1 MNNKNEDESENKF
14 ILNKNKENYILT
26 IEKIDDS
33 IYIKCMPYQ
42 VKFDKFNLSELFS
55 INLNDV
61 NEEYKFICN
70 LFINNK
76 VEIHEIVINSH
87 IILRIK
93 LNKTVNNIVYIYLIH
108 PSQNQNFIINKY
120 YNKLKNI
127 ENNNSIKEIKNI
139 KNLSIK
145 KVQLNFIK
153 SIEAYSINPY
163 KNSFIIFNSPL
174 SSIQYLVF
182 ATKEKNIISYDL
194 NSNKVLTRINQSED
208 IMRFEY
214 IFDKKNRRDLLMAYN
229 LLNYLKIYDIKN
241 WNIILKIDKVNNLG
255 VLHSACFLHYIKE
268 NEYFI
273 ITSNDNY
280 FKPDYIKVYDLKGNI
295 KQEIKNS
302 NENTFC
308 VKTFYDESN
317 SKTFIIAMIKND
329 FIKSYD
335 FDNNTLYK
343 KYSEKG
349 IEGYSNM
356 EITKTKEGIIKLIT
370 SCAAYGLILIWNF
383 NSGILLNKIITGEKF
398 FTFFLYNEKILF
410 IGTMKGDL
418 ILMDLLSQDKKN
430 IKNIHENYI
439 NCINNFIHKTGEN
452 CLVTQGNDNII
463 KIYKILFD

>member
-1 MNNKNEDESENKF
+1 MNNKNEGNSENKF
-14 ILNKNKENYILT
+14 ILNKNKDIYTLT

-33 IYIKCMPYQ
+33 IYIKCLPYQ
-42 VKFDKFNLSELFS
+42 VKFDKLNISEMFS
-55 INLNDV
+55 INLNGL

-139 KNLSIK
+139 KNLSIN

-308 VKTFYDESN
+308 VKTFNDESN

-356 EITKTKEGIIKLIT
+356 EIIKTKEGIIKLIT

>member
-1 MNNKNEDESENKF
+1 MNNKNEEALDNKF
-14 ILNKNKENYILT
+14 ILNKNKVNYTFT

-33 IYIKCMPYQ
+33 IYIKCIPYQ
-42 VKFDKFNLSELFS
+42 VRFDKFNLSEMFS

-76 VEIHEIVINSH
+76 VEIYEIVIDSH

-93 LNKTVNNIVYIYLIH
+93 LNNTANNIIYIYLIH

-127 ENNNSIKEIKNI
+127 ENNNSIKEIQNI
-139 KNLSIK
+139 KDLKIN
-145 KVQLNFIK
+145 KVELKLIK

-163 KNSFIIFNSPL
+163 NNSFIIFNSPL
-174 SSIQYLVF
+174 SKIQYLVF

-194 NSNKVLTRINQSED
+194 NSNQVLARINQSED

-241 WNIILKIDKVNNLG
+241 WNIIIKIDKVNHLG
-255 VLHSACFLHYIKE
+255 ILNSACFLHYIKE

-280 FKPDYIKVYDLKGNI
+280 IKPDNIKVYDLKGNI
-295 KQEIKNS
+295 KQEIENS
-302 NENTFC
+302 NQNTFC
-308 VKTFYDESN
+308 VKTFYDKSN
-317 SKTFIIAMIKND
+317 SKTFIIAMMKS

-343 KYSEKG
+343 KYSEVG
-349 IEGYSNM
+349 VEGYSNM

-383 NSGILLNKIITGEKF
+383 NSRALLNKIITGEKF
-398 FTFFLYNEKILF
+398 FTFFLYNEKTLF
-410 IGTMKGDL
+410 IGTMKGAL
-418 ILMDLLSQDKKN
+418 IINFYFLKYFNMDKK
-430 IKNIHENYI
+430 IKNIN
-439 NCINNFIHKTGEN
+439 
-452 CLVTQGNDNII
+452 
-463 KIYKILFD
+463 

>member
-1 MNNKNEDESENKF
+1 MNNKNEEASENKF
-14 ILNKNKENYILT
+14 LLNKNKENYTLT

-108 PSQNQNFIINKY
+108 PSQNHNFIINKY

-139 KNLSIK
+139 KNLSIN

-308 VKTFYDESN
+308 VKTFNDESN

>member
-139 KNLSIK
+139 KNLSIN